1 MAGRLYVVATPIGN
15 MGDLSPRAIEIL
27 GSVDVIAAED
37 TRVTGRLLERI
48 GVKKRMVSYREETER
63 RLAPGL
69 VARLTEGQSI
79 ALVSDAG
86 TPGVSDPGYRLVRA
100 AADAGVEVVT
110 VPGPS
115 AVVALLSISGLPTDR
130 FAYEGFA
137 PSKASARRHALER
150 LRGAGRTVVFFE
162 SPHRVIA
169 LLEDIADI
177 LGDPPVAVGRELT
190 KLYEE
195 VLRGS
200 ASEIAAHFTTHAPR
214 GEFSVA
220 VHLEAAETELAGDEL
235 ERRVAALIAEGRTT
249 REIAAAL
256 KPSGAHHREI
266 YAVVQRL
273 RGAAPVRRTRGTSQ

>member
-15 MGDLSPRAIEIL
+15 MGDLSPRAVEVL

-48 GVKKRMVSYREETER
+48 ECKKRMVSYREETER

-69 VARLTEGQSI
+69 VARMVEGESV

-100 AADAGVEVVT
+100 AAEAGVEVVA

-137 PSKASARRHALER
+137 PSKPAARRHALER

-162 SPHRVIA
+162 SPHRVVA
-169 LLEDIADI
+169 LLEDIAEL

-190 KLYEE
+190 KLYEQ

-200 ASEIAAHFTTHAPR
+200 AREVAAHFQAHAPR

-220 VHLEAAETELAGDEL
+220 VYIEAAETELGGDEL
-235 ERRVAALIAEGRTT
+235 DRRVAQLMAEGRTA
-249 REIAAAL
+249 REIASAL
-256 KPSGAHHREI
+256 KPSGSHRRDI
-266 YAVVQRL
+266 YAAVQRL
-273 RGAAPVRRTRGTSQ
+273 RATKPARRPVRGSQ